1 MDHFGVAIMVK
12 NKLSQAIS
20 YALLTGMGVGM
31 SLCAS
36 TASAAEE
43 GKVQRIT
50 VTGSS
55 IKGVAAQ
62 SASPITVIRTEEL
75 AKQGITTTEEA
86 LSTVSANQSSYVVA
100 QNVGA
105 SSTAGSVAD
114 LRGLGSN
121 KTLVLLNGRRL
132 ANTPFDTST
141 VDLTNIPLSMIDR
154 VEVLKDGASAIYGTD
169 AIGGVINFI
178 TKKEFRGLNLA
189 VEGGIPRGDGGKSQ
203 QYNIFGGF
211 GDLDEQRY
219 NVYAALDFHKR
230 DGVMASERDV
240 SRRGSVLPEL
250 GVSNTSGNS
259 FPANVSEEITE
270 EKVKNEQPIYTGNPY
285 AATGCANDGITTPN
299 ARKTTCR
306 INTQK
311 LIGIIPATEGWS
323 LLAKGTLKL
332 NEDFN
337 AIAEYVHTD
346 DTITVSIA
354 PDVLSGGGYDY
365 FIPSTSPYYP
375 GNGITPALNGIAGL
389 DKLSVNMRS
398 QGGNRVNE
406 TKRTSDRILLGLD
419 GTFKEWDVNGGI
431 SYATSDA
438 EDNLLSGYM
447 NNEKVR
453 ANLAN
458 GTLNPFGPSAN
469 ANIWNE
475 MGVSGVTN
483 SASID
488 ATNVDITVS
497 RPIYKLSAGDV
508 GFALG
513 AAYRSEDWKDGQN
526 KAVTSLVESTGID
539 PEQEDNKGSRN
550 LKAVFTEFQ
559 IPLHKTLN
567 AQLAARYD
575 DYSDF
580 GSTFNPKAALRWQ
593 PNKKLMLRS
602 SYSTGFRAPS
612 LFELNSAQFKTYTQS
627 AWNDPVLCPN
637 GPKGE
642 LGSGGIVEID
652 CETQFKRLTSGNADL
667 KAEESRNIT
676 TGIVF
681 EPMKNLVFNFDYFN
695 IKVENQIGTLT
706 EGIIFNNHNKYAN
719 KFVRTADGHLDY
731 IIQQIE
737 NLGNVKTSGFD
748 MGVQWRSVNSPR
760 YGRLGLSFEGTYI
773 DKYDF
778 QSERNGEWQHAV
790 GAYNGALD
798 MPILRWKHNAN
809 ISWNYENWGINL
821 QQIYTRGYLDSNDPE
836 QVEESYLNHRVS
848 AYTLYNLSGTYSGF
862 KNTELTL
869 GIKNLFNAEPSA
881 SNVTSNFQY
890 GYDPRVTD
898 PMGRVYF
905 GRATYKF

>member
-1 MDHFGVAIMVK
+1 MEK
-12 NKLSQAIS
+12 NKLNQAIS
-20 YALLTGMGVGM
+20 YALLTSMGMGI
-31 SLCAS
+31 SFCAT

-43 GKVQRIT
+43 SKVQRIT

-62 SASPITVIRTEEL
+62 SASPITVIKTEEL

-86 LSTVSANQSSYVVA
+86 LATVSANQSSYVVA

-105 SSTAGSVAD
+105 SGTAGSVAD

-203 QYNIFGGF
+203 QYSVFGGF

-230 DGVMASERDV
+230 DGVMASERAV
-240 SRRGSVLPEL
+240 SRRGGNLPEL
-250 GVSNTSGNS
+250 GINNSSGNA
-259 FPANVSEEITE
+259 FPANVIDLDTGF
-270 EKVKNEQPIYTGNPY
+270 TGNPY
-285 AATGCANDGITTPN
+285 AATGCANDGINLPSAN
-299 ARKTTCR
+299 QKTCR

-311 LIGIIPATEGWS
+311 LIGIIPETEGWS

-346 DTITVSIA
+346 DTITSSVA

-375 GNGITPALNGIAGL
+375 GNGSTPALTGTAGL
-389 DKLSVNMRS
+389 QQLSLNMRS
-398 QGGNRVNE
+398 QGGNRVSE
-406 TKRTSDRILLGLD
+406 TNRTSDRILLGLD

-431 SYATSDA
+431 SYTTSDA
-438 EDNLLSGYM
+438 DDRLISGYM

-469 ANIWNE
+469 ANIWTD
-475 MGVSGVTN
+475 MSVSGVTN

-497 RPIYKLSAGDV
+497 RPIYKLPAGDV

-526 KAVTSLVESTGID
+526 KSVTSLVESTGID

-575 DYSDF
+575 NYSDF
-580 GSTFNPKAALRWQ
+580 GSTFNPKLALRWQ
-593 PNKKLMLRS
+593 PDKKLMLRT

-612 LFELNSAQFKTYTQS
+612 LYELNGAQFKTYTQS
-627 AWNDPVLCPN
+627 SWDDPVLCP
-637 GPKGE
+637 GGE
-642 LGSGGIVEID
+642 PAAGGVSVRD
-652 CETQFKRLTSGNADL
+652 CGQQFKRVTGGNPDL

-676 TGIVF
+676 AGIVF
-681 EPMKNLVFNFDYFN
+681 EPMKNLVFNVDYFN
-695 IKVENQIGTLT
+695 IKVDNQIDSVS
-706 EGIIFNNHNKYAN
+706 EASIFNDPAKYAN
-719 KFVRTADGHLDY
+719 RFVRNADGSLDS
-731 IIQQIE
+731 ILMNLS
-737 NLGNVKTSGFD
+737 NLGGTKTSGFD
-748 MGVQWRSVNSPR
+748 VGVQWRSVDSPR
-760 YGRLGLSFEGTYI
+760 YGRLGVAIEGTYV
-773 DKYDF
+773 DKFDF
-778 QSERNGEWQHAV
+778 QTEQGGEWQHAV
-790 GAYNGALD
+790 GVYNSDFGLP
-798 MPILRWKHNAN
+798 MIRWKHNAT
-809 ISWNYENWGINL
+809 ISWNYADWGINL
-821 QQIYTRGYLDSNDPE
+821 QQLYTRGYVDQNAAGQDHH
-836 QVEESYLNHRVS
+836 VDN
-848 AYTLYNLSGTYSGF
+848 YTLYNLSGTYSGF
-862 KNTELTL
+862 KNMQLTL
-869 GIKNLFNAEPSA
+869 GIKNLFDQAPSA
-881 SNVTSNFQY
+881 SNVVDNFQY